1 MFKTFKRKGLG
12 SKPFKG
18 PRMVRLSRSRKVRT
32 IAASMAVTSLLY
44 YVTSFRMYPLQEFFT
59 RLYYIPIILGAV
71 WFGLRGGI
79 LVSLAITLICIPHV
93 IMASNVDQALFYDE
107 LLEVFLFNLVGVIAG
122 ALRDR
127 ERRQVSLNQKLQ
139 ALAVLGEAVSY
150 VAHEIKNMLIPI
162 RGFLRRIREKQTP
175 DDKTIS
181 YLEIVDQE
189 TAKLERMVKDMLSF
203 GRDAPL
209 EKEAVEVGPL
219 VEEVRKILEEEFRD
233 KGVKFVCLCPEVTK
247 PVSMDRDKISH
258 ALTNLL
264 HNAIQA
270 SPKGKEVRVRVR
282 TEQDILQ
289 LVVEDEGAGI
299 AEEHMD
305 RLFQAFFTTK
315 PQGTGLG
322 LVITKQIVE
331 QHGGEIRIEST
342 PGKGTRVFLTFPVN

>member
-1 MFKTFKRKGLG
+1 
-12 SKPFKG
+12 
-18 PRMVRLSRSRKVRT
+18 
-32 IAASMAVTSLLY
+32 MAVTSLLY
-44 YVTSFRMYPLQEFFT
+44 YLTSLRMYPLQEFFT

-71 WFGLRGGI
+71 WFGIRGGVI
-79 LVSLAITLICIPHV
+79 VSLSITLICVPHV
-93 IMASNVDQALFYDE
+93 VMASNLDQALYYDE
-107 LLEVFLFNLVGVIAG
+107 LLEIILFNLVGAIAG

-175 DDKTIS
+175 EGKSIS

-189 TAKLERMVKDMLSF
+189 TAKLEKMVKDMLSF

-209 EKEAVEVGPL
+209 KKEEVEVGLL
-219 VEEVRKILEEEFRD
+219 VEEVRKILEDEFRD
-233 KGVKFVCLCPEVTK
+233 KGVRFVCHCPEVTT
-247 PVSMDRDKISH
+247 PVSMDREKISH

-270 SPKGKEVRVRVR
+270 SPKEKEVRLLVQI
-282 TEQDILQ
+282 EHDILQ
-289 LVVEDEGAGI
+289 LIVEDEGEGI
-299 AEEHMD
+299 AEEHRG

-322 LVITKQIVE
+322 LVITKRIVE
-331 QHGGEIRIEST
+331 QHGGEIRIESAA
-342 PGKGTRVFLTFPVN
+342 GNGTRVFLTFPVH